1 LSLPDPVREGGNTVI
16 VVLTLTAVAVL
27 VVTALVVLEVQDR
40 ARRRALAHL
49 GRPDR
54 AAGDRALADMDA
66 ARSTAEGFSRAAH
79 PGTSGA
85 AGMSSVA

>member
-1 LSLPDPVREGGNTVI
+1 VI

-40 ARRRALAHL
+40 ARRRAIAHL
-49 GRPDR
+49 ARPDR
-54 AAGDRALADMDA
+54 AAGDRALAEMDA
-66 ARSTAEGFSRAAH
+66 ARSTAEGMSRAAH

-85 AGMSSVA
+85 AGMSSVV

>member
-1 LSLPDPVREGGNTVI
+1 MI

-27 VVTALVVLEVQDR
+27 VVSALVVLELQDR
-40 ARRRALAHL
+40 RRRRVLGHL

-54 AAGDRALADMDA
+54 AVGDRAVADMDA
-66 ARSTAEGFSRAAH
+66 ARSTAEGISRAAH
-79 PGTSGA
+79 AGTSGA